1 MSASRIDDRYRVVVD
16 KRIRK
21 RMKIKAG
28 AEVILEPV
36 DDRSFKVTVIDL
48 DIEKLEDDSAW
59 RALHNPAKMVRYVP
73 PAELDRIV
81 EEEAWRE

>member
-21 RMKIKAG
+21 RMKIRAG

-48 DIEKLEDDSAW
+48 DIEKLEGS
-59 RALHNPAKMVRYVP
+59 P
-73 PAELDRIV
+73 
-81 EEEAWRE
+81 